1 MFLTGVATENGASKT
16 GLTPTIKI
24 WDLADNSLNQASAV
38 EVGLGLY
45 TYNFTTRKD
54 VKHYLFLYDFVTL
67 TFSERYAVGSA
78 PPDWNRDWVT
88 AYVTEQGSPKTGL
101 TVKLTIFNLTDNA
114 LLLTAT
120 MTEVDFGFY
129 KYEFTTWN
137 RSKEYGFICET
148 GLSND
153 ELAAYGIIDQPIIT
167 GRVTYPQE
175 RDVRRNTSYGPNG
188 RQTGSLR
195 PGGGTFTMPIKKPD
209 EEVMEMIKTF
219 METGSI

>member
-16 GLTPTIKI
+16 GLTPTVKI
-24 WDLADNSLNQASAV
+24 WDLSDDSLNQASAV

-45 TYNFTTRKD
+45 SYDFAARLETG
-54 VKHYLFLYDFVTL
+54 HYLFLFDFVTL
-67 TFSERYAVGSA
+67 TFSEQYACGSV

-88 AYVTEQGSPKTGL
+88 VFVTEQGQPKTGL
-101 TVKLTIFNLTDNA
+101 TVELTIFNVTDNS

-129 KYEFTTWN
+129 KYQFTTWVRN
-137 RSKEYGFICET
+137 KEYGFVCET
-148 GLSND
+148 GLLND
-153 ELAAYGIIDQPIIT
+153 ELAAYGIIDDPIIT

-188 RQTGSLR
+188 SKTGSLR
-195 PGGGTFTMPIKKPD
+195 PGGGTFKMPIKKPD
-209 EEVMEMIKTF
+209 EEVMERIKAF
-219 METGSI
+219 EETENL